1 VPDAKTIWLHGEQLT
16 RAGAIKRLFAL
27 RDAGYL
33 AVGGQIEGATVVKAW
48 PAQVHKRGGF

>member
-33 AVGGQIEGATVVKAW
+33 AMGGQMEGATVVKAW